1 MKILSINNCNTNF
14 NGKIKSSPILEEIK
28 SHASKESIAKF
39 EEMSKKINTI
49 NDGLIFDI
57 SKTKKYKMS
66 KNEVSTIYS
75 YNLHRTNNEN
85 KKELI
90 CNIEENINTFST
102 PETIKQRKASI
113 LDVITNFF
121 ENVLY
126 AEKGSSN
133 NPKLKEE
140 LKNNINK

>member
-1 MKILSINNCNTNF
+1 MQISPINSCNF
-14 NGKIKSSPILEEIK
+14 NGRIKPSPILEEIK
-28 SHASKESIAKF
+28 SHASKESLAKF
-39 EEMSKKINTI
+39 EEMSNKIASI
-49 NDGLIFDI
+49 NDGLVFDFT
-57 SKTKKYKMS
+57 KTKKYKMS

-90 CNIEENINTFST
+90 YNIEENINTFST
-102 PETIKQRKASI
+102 PETIKQRKAGI

-121 ENVLY
+121 ENVFY
-126 AEKGSSN
+126 AEKDSSN